1 MKGGGAGRAMWFR
14 SITKCSP
21 REYLSQAIKR
31 LSEQAAIGIS
41 ITKKKKSKEGKENP
55 SWLFCSWFITL
66 YNLE

>member
-21 REYLSQAIKR
+21 HEYLSQAIKR

-41 ITKKKKSKEGKENP
+41 ITKKKKAKKEKK
-55 SWLFCSWFITL
+55 TL
-66 YNLE
+66 RGYSAPGL